1 MGPGFAGGAMEATDA
16 ALVAV
21 CAEAASLTTDA
32 GFAAT
37 GAGARTFMSFGAVT
51 TIGAS
56 TCGVGTTSAADGA
69 LGIEPGDVAPAAV
82 TVALDTSVGV
92 GSAALPRAPFPAV
105 AAISVRLPSIDTTTN
120 TRLATAATSAI
131 SRMVSHGRVR
141 GG

>member
-69 LGIEPGDVAPAAV
+69 LGLEPSEVAPARV
-82 TVALDTSVGV
+82 TVSLDNSLGV
-92 GSAALPRAPFPAV
+92 VPGARPPGPVPSAAAV
-105 AAISVRLPSIDTTTN
+105 CVRLPKSD
-120 TRLATAATSAI
+120 LAA
-131 SRMVSHGRVR
+131 
-141 GG
+141 

>member
-82 TVALDTSVGV
+82 TAALDTSAGG
-92 GSAALPRAPFPAV
+92 GSAALPRAPCPAR
-105 AAISVRLPSIDTTTN
+105 APSSVRLPSIDTTTIAW
-120 TRLATAATSAI
+120 LATAPTRSP
-131 SRMVSHGRVR
+131 SRVI
-141 GG
+141 